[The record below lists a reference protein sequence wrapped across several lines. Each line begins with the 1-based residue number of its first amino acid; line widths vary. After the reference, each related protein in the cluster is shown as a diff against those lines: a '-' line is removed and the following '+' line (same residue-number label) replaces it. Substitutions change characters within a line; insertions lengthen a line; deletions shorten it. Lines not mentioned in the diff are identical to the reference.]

1 MKNKTWRKNKLVMVV
16 AVCLMVCTLV
26 GGCGILDS
34 KVNDIKGK
42 LVGNNYDIYFYDNFG
57 NKTGYVSGE
66 KVGMTGNPIKV
77 QSVSDS
83 GDIITTYQLSSIITL
98 NIDGYEMET
107 CGDTMVCAQKGLEP
121 DVDFKS
127 SDIISESSGKLT
139 DNAAIS
145 GFVNKYKNMFGK
157 SRVIVV
163 KSQLGQPI
171 TAYSGEKVYWE
182 APEDLPKMTKLMIDG
197 KALYVHRDNF
207 QIIDKGL
214 LKNAE

>member
-107 CGDTMVCAQKGLEP
+107 CGDTMICVQKGLEP

-214 LKNAE
+214 LTDEK

>member
-1 MKNKTWRKNKLVMVV
+1 MVV

-107 CGDTMVCAQKGLEP
+107 QWSVLRKD
-121 DVDFKS
+121 S
-127 SDIISESSGKLT
+127 S
-139 DNAAIS
+139 
-145 GFVNKYKNMFGK
+145 
-157 SRVIVV
+157 
-163 KSQLGQPI
+163 
-171 TAYSGEKVYWE
+171 
-182 APEDLPKMTKLMIDG
+182 LM
-197 KALYVHRDNF
+197 
-207 QIIDKGL
+207 
-214 LKNAE
+214 

>member
-1 MKNKTWRKNKLVMVV
+1 MKNKAWKKSRLIMVV
-16 AVCLMVCTLV
+16 CVCLLICTAV
-26 GGCGILDS
+26 SGCGILDS

-42 LVGNNYDIYFYDNFG
+42 LVGNDYNIYFYDNLG
-57 NKTGYVSGE
+57 NKTGFVSGE

-98 NIDGYEMET
+98 NIDGHELET
-107 CGDTMVCAQKGLEP
+107 CGDTMICAQKGLEP

-207 QIIDKGL
+207 QIIDKDL
-214 LKNAE
+214 LTDEK

>member
-1 MKNKTWRKNKLVMVV
+1 MKNKTWRKNKLIMVV

-127 SDIISESSGKLT
+127 SDIISKSSGKLT
-139 DNAAIS
+139 DNAAVSEFI
-145 GFVNKYKNMFGK
+145 NKYKNMFGK

-171 TAYSGEKVYWE
+171 TAYSGENVYWE